1 MSAHWRLAVRY
12 AAWVSAAA
20 AVVAVV
26 VWSLSGEAHA
36 GAFLYGVGVGTVSF
50 VSTALTV
57 SLLMGRSTAGGMM
70 VGALSF
76 GARYG
81 FVAAALGVPAY
92 LGLWP
97 VVAML
102 GGFVGVYMAE
112 NVLLLPGVLTRA
124 IGTPS
129 AERGAER
136 GAGGPVNERVERR
149 IEA

>member
-12 AAWVSAAA
+12 TAWVSAV
-20 AVVAVV
+20 AVVVAAV
-26 VWSLSGEAHA
+26 VWSLSGGAYA
-36 GAFLYGVGVGTVSF
+36 GALLYGVGVGTVSF

-57 SLLMGRSTAGGMM
+57 SLLMERSTAGGMM

-81 FVAAALGVPAY
+81 FVAVALGVPAY

-112 NVLLLPGVLTRA
+112 NVLLLPGVLTRV
-124 IGTPS
+124 IGAPDVQ
-129 AERGAER
+129 RD
-136 GAGGPVNERVERR
+136 AGVSVRERVERR
-149 IEA
+149 VEA